1 MKKTLIALMAL
12 AGVAMAGET
21 YWSFEDTTS
30 SAGENVYTG
39 QITGTVTM
47 QNTDVTTGDIL
58 GNDSDINLGY
68 AMKFE
73 NQSYIQYDNASI
85 VSQMAVGTGASD
97 FTVMA
102 YVTFNSIPDGSNDSN
117 VFFFGTGT
125 GHNGIALGVRDNGKI
140 DFLVK
145 GVNHYTWDVTPES
158 GTWYHLAYAYD
169 SSENSVELFINGTSQ
184 GAVTLGGYNSPA
196 NTIML
201 GASGTAADAMKKF
214 DGQIAHLQIITGE
227 ALGADA
233 VVQYASNIVPEPAT
247 ATLSL
252 LALAG
257 LAARRRRK

>member
-12 AGVAMAGET
+12 AGVSFGDT
-21 YWSFEDTTS
+21 YWSFEGTTS
-30 SAGENVYTG
+30 SAGDNAYVG
-39 QITGTVTM
+39 KITNTVTM
-47 QNTDVTTGDIL
+47 QNTTATTGSVL
-58 GNDSDINLGY
+58 GNDSNINLGY
-68 AMKFE
+68 TMKFE
-73 NQSYIQYDNASI
+73 NKSYIQYDNASI
-85 VSQMAVGTGASD
+85 VSQLAVGTGASD

-102 YVTFNSIPDGSNDSN
+102 YVTFNSIPNGDNDSN

-125 GHNGIALGVRDNGKI
+125 GHNGIALGVKDDGKI

-169 SSENSVELFINGTSQ
+169 ASANSVELFINGASK
-184 GAVTLGGYNSPA
+184 GSVTLGNYSSPA
-196 NTIML
+196 NTIMI
-201 GASGTAADAMKKF
+201 GASGNLADAMQKF

-233 VVQYASNIVPEPAT
+233 VVQYASNIIPEPTT

-252 LALAG
+252 LALCG
-257 LAARRRRK
+257 LAARRRRR